1 MSWEIYR
8 YNYEDKLTM
17 GHLYIDG
24 AYLCDTLE
32 LPWKGNTAFISCIP
46 EGVYNIERYTSS
58 KHGLCV
64 SIKNVP
70 NRDDV
75 EIHAANS
82 ILEIEGCIAVG
93 LKMYEQVGH
102 SKDTLNKLL
111 DYLKEPTTLTI
122 KGNLL

>member
-1 MSWEIYR
+1 MDSGSLRFTIAVPA
-8 YNYEDKLTM
+8 YNEETSILQLLGQVK
-17 GHLYIDG
+17 
-24 AYLCDTLE
+24 
-32 LPWKGNTAFISCIP
+32 K
-46 EGVYNIERYTSS
+46 YTS
-58 KHGLCV
+58 H
-64 SIKNVP
+64 
-70 NRDDV
+70 RDDV

-93 LKMYEQVGH
+93 IKMYEQVGH